1 MKPIFDPKVCPKCV
15 YENGPSEGADVSG
28 DATIVTESHRSELN
42 RRPLLVQRGVI
53 SGKSGLFNKI
63 VRGLSAN
70 FGRKADS
77 TRPESVSEVCPAF
90 RRWASSIT
98 NLFRRNR
105 APNRATQRPS
115 ATCNPQQSAGG
126 AGIVRPR
133 YPSVIAHA
141 GTGYLAGLSPLPG
154 PVPQELPQPFSAEF
168 RADLAR
174 ATRNELRQ
182 FVVRRG
188 A

>member
-77 TRPESVSEVCPAF
+77 TR
-90 RRWASSIT
+90 
-98 NLFRRNR
+98 
-105 APNRATQRPS
+105 RPS

-141 GTGYLAGLSPLPG
+141 GTGYLAGLSPVSG
-154 PVPQELPQPFSAEF
+154 TVPQECTQPFSPQF
-168 RADLAR
+168 RADLER
-174 ATRNELRQ
+174 ATRDELRAFQ
-182 FVVRRG
+182 LRRHY
-188 A
+188 